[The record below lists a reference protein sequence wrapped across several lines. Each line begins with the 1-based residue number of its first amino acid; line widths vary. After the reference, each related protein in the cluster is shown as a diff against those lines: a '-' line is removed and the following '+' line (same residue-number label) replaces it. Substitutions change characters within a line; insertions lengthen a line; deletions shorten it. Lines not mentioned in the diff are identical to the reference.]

1 MYVYLYK
8 QKTAYD
14 MRISD
19 GNSDVCASDLSS
31 PSEKSVS
38 PFSRSIEAN
47 GAGCQGVWTP
57 RATQQAAPLR
67 SPKAFHLG
75 FLMQLGSTRTR
86 LWNEAEQAGLI
97 RVCTVSNSLE
107 PGFRSLIFCNKSIND
122 LGNWRRIDDGADA
135 VTTAPDIT
143 PRLDAFRKV
152 GLEKL
157 EPIGKGIG
165 IQASLHDRT
174 AQECRR

>member
-1 MYVYLYK
+1 
-8 QKTAYD
+8 
-14 MRISD
+14 
-19 GNSDVCASDLSS
+19 
-31 PSEKSVS
+31 
-38 PFSRSIEAN
+38 
-47 GAGCQGVWTP
+47 
-57 RATQQAAPLR
+57 
-67 SPKAFHLG
+67 
-75 FLMQLGSTRTR
+75 MQLGSTRTR

-157 EPIGKGIG
+157 ERSEEHTSEL
-165 IQASLHDRT
+165 QSLLRNSY
-174 AQECRR
+174 AVFR

>member
-1 MYVYLYK
+1 MIR
-8 QKTAYD
+8 Q
-14 MRISD
+14 
-19 GNSDVCASDLSS
+19 
-31 PSEKSVS
+31 P
-38 PFSRSIEAN
+38 P
-47 GAGCQGVWTP
+47 
-57 RATQQAAPLR
+57 R
-67 SPKAFHLG
+67 SPRTDTLFPDTTL
-75 FLMQLGSTRTR
+75 FRSGSTRTR

-152 GLEKL
+152 GLE
-157 EPIGKGIG
+157 
-165 IQASLHDRT
+165 
-174 AQECRR
+174 